1 MRARSMLAAAALSVL
16 LAGPVAAQDR
26 VPPPLATLFG
36 GPFELVDQD
45 GAPRTDADYRGRFM
59 LIYFGYTFCP
69 DICPTNLAVM
79 SEALDA
85 LGPDA
90 TRIQPIL
97 ISVDPARDTPEAL
110 KDYVAAFH
118 PSLVG
123 LGGSEA
129 QVQAAAKA
137 YRVHRR
143 KVIPPDTNPDAYLVD
158 HSSLTYLMGPDG
170 RFVTMFPHDT
180 PADRMADVLRGY
192 LARVPAG

>member
-1 MRARSMLAAAALSVL
+1 MRARSILVGALLGLL
-16 LAGPVAAQDR
+16 LAVPAAAQDR
-26 VPPPLATLFG
+26 VPPPLAALFG

-45 GAPRTDADYRGRFM
+45 GARRTDADYRGRFM
-59 LIYFGYTFCP
+59 LIYYGYTFCP

-123 LGGSEA
+123 LGGSER
-129 QVQAAAKA
+129 QVRSAAKA

-143 KVIPPDTNPDAYLVD
+143 KVIPPDTDPDAYLVD

-170 RFVTMFPHDT
+170 GFVTMFPHDT
-180 PADRMADVLRGY
+180 PADRMAEVLRGY
-192 LARVPAG
+192 LAKMPSG

>member
-1 MRARSMLAAAALSVL
+1 MRVWSTLAAALLSVL
-16 LAGPVAAQDR
+16 LAVPAAAQDR
-26 VPPPLATLFG
+26 VPPPLAKLFG
-36 GPFELVDQD
+36 GPFALVDQD
-45 GAPRTDADYRGRFM
+45 GEPRTDADYRGRFM
-59 LIYFGYTFCP
+59 LIYFGYTYCP

-85 LGPDA
+85 LGA
-90 TRIQPIL
+90 EAARIQPIL

-110 KDYVAAFH
+110 KEYAAAFH

-129 QVQAAAKA
+129 QVRAAAKA

-143 KVIPPDTNPDAYLVD
+143 KVIPPDTDPEDYLVD

-170 RFVTMFPHDT
+170 GFVTMFPHDT

-192 LARVPAG
+192 LAKMPAG